1 MHDKDKLFK
10 RLPQAQLQNGT
21 TQNWSSCPASLRE
34 LFDARSSHDVEY
46 FIQDVKLI
54 LKATNKETVP
64 LNTRRR
70 LFVRLDNIRSIL
82 GGFARYKGIA
92 KPWGISRPQD
102 ICLFHKQ
109 D

>member
-10 RLPQAQLQNGT
+10 RLQQAQLQNRT
-21 TQNWSSCPASLRE
+21 TRNWSSRPASLRE
-34 LFDARSSHDVEY
+34 LFDARSSHVEY

-54 LKATNKETVP
+54 LKATNKEIVP

-70 LFVRLDNIRSIL
+70 LFVSPDNIRYIL
-82 GGFARYKGIA
+82 GGFARCKGIA
-92 KPWGISRPQD
+92 KSRGISRPQD
-102 ICLFHKQ
+102 ICLFHEQ

>member
-10 RLPQAQLQNGT
+10 RLQQAQLQNGT
-21 TQNWSSCPASLRE
+21 MRNWSSCPASLRE
-34 LFDARSSHDVEY
+34 LFDACSSHDVEY
-46 FIQDVKLI
+46 FIQDVKLV

-64 LNTRRR
+64 LNIRRH
-70 LFVRLDNIRSIL
+70 LFVRLDNIRYIL

-92 KPWGISRPQD
+92 KSWGILRPQD
-102 ICLFHKQ
+102 ICLFHEQ